1 MFENPYILKI
11 SFEKPSKKFLFDRY
25 CVINLNYL
33 IQIKEHMM
41 IEYKIFKLDRY
52 FILNLNYLI
61 QINVQVIRKYK
72 YSSWIDKIKQIEYK
86 RWVIKQN
93 SSYHFFD
100 LSECSMTTQ
109 WHNKI
114 FISMT
119 RDQYNSKYS
128 EVWKLLLFIINFI
141 YCYRSILYNI

>member
-1 MFENPYILKI
+1 MLNWLIMIIIILLLNIIKFVCKSIYFEDLFREA
-11 SFEKPSKKFLFDRY
+11 FEVLF
-25 CVINLNYL
+25 
-33 IQIKEHMM
+33 
-41 IEYKIFKLDRY
+41 DRY
-52 FILNLNYLI
+52 FILNLNYFI
-61 QINVQVIRKYK
+61 QINVQVIGKYK

-93 SSYHFFD
+93 SSCHFFD

-128 EVWKLLLFIINFI
+128 EVWKMILIVFLYIVTDRFEILII
-141 YCYRSILYNI
+141 S